1 MAERR
6 EFAITDLEVDAQ
18 NPRLEE
24 GLTNQREAIRAMVR
38 VQGDK
43 VLRLAG
49 DVVERG
55 FDLSTLAI
63 VMPSIENKGRY
74 TVLEGNRRLTAVRL
88 LENPELSQ
96 GLFSPG
102 RQKRL
107 VGYSKQY
114 KANPITKVLA
124 VEFPDR
130 ESADVWIE
138 RRHTGYQAGV
148 GIIPWGS
155 KEAARFNERRGRRS
169 PALQVLN
176 FVKDSGILDQTT
188 LDQLEDFPLT
198 NLDRLISDPAA
209 RDRLGLTKSGD
220 EMGTQY
226 PSEQIIKGLGRVVR
240 DLATKKIQVPHIE
253 TKEKRAEYLDTFKK
267 KELPDPT
274 TKTGQ
279 VRLLA
284 DASASGASPD
294 TAKKK
299 TKSRSTRDRKTVIP
313 KGTKISTTDQRLRD
327 IFDELYNCDIMRY
340 TNACAVLFRVFI
352 ELSVDHYIDEN
363 KMQVGKPG
371 DKRPPTLTLKMEKVA
386 DHLEQQGKMKQQQLK
401 AARRIAKGQDFL
413 AAGIESFHAFVHN
426 KYFTPTPHDLKVTWN
441 NLELFLQFT
450 WS

>member
-6 EFAITDLEVDAQ
+6 DFATTDLEVDTQ

-49 DVVERG
+49 DVLERG
-55 FDLSTLAI
+55 FDLSTLPI
-63 VMPSIENKGRY
+63 VMASIENKGRY
-74 TVLEGNRRLTAVRL
+74 TVLEGNRRLTAIRL

-96 GLFSPG
+96 GVFSPG
-102 RQKRL
+102 KQKRL
-107 VGYSKQY
+107 VEYSKRY
-114 KANPITKVLA
+114 KAKPITAVLA
-124 VEFPDR
+124 VEYPDR
-130 ESADVWIE
+130 ESADLWIE

-188 LDQLEDFPLT
+188 LDELEDFPLT
-198 NLDRLISDPAA
+198 NLDRVIRDPAA
-209 RDRLGLTKSGD
+209 RERLGLTKDGD
-220 EMGTQY
+220 EMGTEY
-226 PSEQIIKGLGRVVR
+226 PTEQIIKGLGRLVR
-240 DLATKKIQVPHIE
+240 DIALKKVLVSDIDTKDLRGQ
-253 TKEKRAEYLDTFKK
+253 YLNNFKP
-267 KELPDPT
+267 KELPDPK
-274 TKTGQ
+274 TKTAQ

-284 DASASGASPD
+284 DATIGAS
-294 TAKKK
+294 AGGSKKK
-299 TKSRSTRDRKTVIP
+299 KKSGTTRDRKTVIP
-313 KGTKISTTDQRLRD
+313 KGTKISTSDQRLRD
-327 IFDELYNCDIMRY
+327 IFGELYSCDIIRY

-352 ELSVDHYIDEN
+352 ELCVNHYIDEN
-363 KMQVGKPG
+363 GMQVGKPG
-371 DKRPPTLTLKMEKVA
+371 DKRPPTLTLKMERVA
-386 DHLEQQGKMKQQQLK
+386 DDLEQKGTLKQQQLK

-413 AAGIESFHAFVHN
+413 AASIESFHGFVHN

-441 NLELFLQFT
+441 NLELFLQSI

>member
-6 EFAITDLEVDAQ
+6 EFATTDLEVDTQ

-49 DVVERG
+49 DIVARG
-55 FDLSTLAI
+55 IDLSTIPI
-63 VMPSIENKGRY
+63 VMPSVENKGRY

-96 GLFSPG
+96 GVFSPG
-102 RQKRL
+102 KQRRL
-107 VGYSKQY
+107 VQYSEHY
-114 KANPITKVLA
+114 KTNPITTVLA

-138 RRHTGYQAGV
+138 RRHTGFQAGV

-176 FVKDSGILDQTT
+176 FVRESGILDQAT
-188 LDQLEDFPLT
+188 LDLLEDFPLT
-198 NLDRLISDPAA
+198 NLDRVISDPAA
-209 RDRLGLTKSGD
+209 RERLGLTKTGD
-220 EMGTQY
+220 QMGSQY
-226 PSEQIIKGLGRVVR
+226 PPEQIINGLARLVR
-240 DLATKKIQVPHIE
+240 DLAHKKIQVPHIE
-253 TKEKRAEYLDTFKK
+253 TKEKRTHYLDTFKK
-267 KELPDPT
+267 KELPDAKA
-274 TKTGQ
+274 KTGQ

-284 DASASGASPD
+284 DSTPEVAPGKP
-294 TAKKK
+294 KKK
-299 TKSRSTRDRKTVIP
+299 SRGTTRDRKTVIP
-313 KGTKISTTDQRLRD
+313 KGTKIATSDQRLRD
-327 IFDELYNCDIMRY
+327 IFDELYSCDVVRY

-352 ELSVDHYIDEN
+352 ELSVDHYIEEEGL
-363 KMQVGKPG
+363 QVGKPG
-371 DKRPPTLTLKMEKVA
+371 DTRHPSLTKKMESVT
-386 DHLEQQGKMKQQQLK
+386 DDLEQKKKMTKQQLK
-401 AARRIAKGQDFL
+401 SARRIAKAQDFL
-413 AAGIESFHAFVHN
+413 AAGIDSLHAFVHN

-441 NLELFLQFT
+441 NLDLFLQST

>member
-1 MAERR
+1 MADRR
-6 EFAITDLEVDAQ
+6 DFAVTDLEVDAQ

-49 DVVERG
+49 DVLERG
-55 FDLSTLAI
+55 FDLSTLPI
-63 VMPSIENKGRY
+63 VMPSAENKGRY
-74 TVLEGNRRLTAVRL
+74 TVLEGNRRLTAIRL

-96 GLFSPG
+96 GVLSPG

-107 VGYSKQY
+107 VEYSKQY
-114 KANPITKVLA
+114 KAKPITTVLA
-124 VEFPDR
+124 VEYPDR
-130 ESADVWIE
+130 ESADLWIE

-176 FVKDSGILDQTT
+176 FVKDCGILDQTT
-188 LDQLEDFPLT
+188 LEELENFPLT
-198 NLDRLISDPAA
+198 NLDRVIRDPAA
-209 RDRLGLTKSGD
+209 RERLGLSKDGD
-220 EMGTQY
+220 DMRTEY

-240 DLATKKIQVPHIE
+240 DIALKKILVSDIDTRE
-253 TKEKRAEYLDTFKK
+253 LRRVYLDKFKT
-267 KELPDPT
+267 KELPDPK

-279 VRLLA
+279 IRLLA
-284 DASASGASPD
+284 DATPGVSAGGS
-294 TAKKK
+294 KKK
-299 TKSRSTRDRKTVIP
+299 RKTSATGERKTVIP
-313 KGTKISTTDQRLRD
+313 KGTKISTSDQRLRD
-327 IFDELYNCDIMRY
+327 IFGELYSCDIIRY

-352 ELSVDHYIDEN
+352 ELCVDHYIDE
-363 KMQVGKPG
+363 KSIQVRKPG
-371 DKRPPTLTLKMEKVA
+371 DTRHPSLTLKMEKVA
-386 DHLEQQGKMKQQQLK
+386 DHLEQQGTMKEQQLK

-413 AAGIESFHAFVHN
+413 AAGMESLHAFVHN

-441 NLELFLQFT
+441 NLELFLQSI